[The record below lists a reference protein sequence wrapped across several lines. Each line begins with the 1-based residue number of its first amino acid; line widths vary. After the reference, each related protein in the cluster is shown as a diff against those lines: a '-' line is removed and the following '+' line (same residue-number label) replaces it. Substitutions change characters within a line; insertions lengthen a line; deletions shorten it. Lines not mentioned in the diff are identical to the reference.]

1 LRAPFF
7 AALFFAAGFFAVFLR
22 ADFFAGAID
31 LSLRGLNCAVRLL
44 TAERAV
50 KVTAFSSARNE
61 KIPLT
66 APGAAT
72 GRPGQHAFTVSISN
86 RRPFDLSIRSTC

>member
-7 AALFFAAGFFAVFLR
+7 AALFFAAGFFAAFLR

-31 LSLRGLNCAVRLL
+31 LSLRGLNCAVRFL

-50 KVTAFSSARNE
+50 KVIAFSTARN
-61 KIPLT
+61 KKMPQT
-66 APGAAT
+66 APRAAV
-72 GRPGQHAFTVSISN
+72 GRPGQQTFTVSISN
-86 RRPFDLSIRSTC
+86 RKPFYLSIWSAC